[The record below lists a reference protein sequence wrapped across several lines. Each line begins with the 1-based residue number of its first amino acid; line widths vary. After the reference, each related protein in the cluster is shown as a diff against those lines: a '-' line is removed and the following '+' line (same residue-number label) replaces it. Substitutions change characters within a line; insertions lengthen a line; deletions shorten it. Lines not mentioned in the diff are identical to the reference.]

1 MRTDRAY
8 VGECDGMDSYVSPV
22 ELEPNLHQ
30 LDQGSHTLE
39 GCWQPRRGM
48 VAANVDGKS
57 AAPVGLIAFEADDG
71 DYVAVLAE
79 GANLHS
85 EAAFD
90 AGVTEDPEGLGE
102 GGFGEG
108 GFGE

>member
-1 MRTDRAY
+1 MKTARAY
-8 VGECDGMDSYVSPV
+8 VGEFDGMDSYVSPV

-57 AAPVGLIAFEADDG
+57 AAPVALAVFEADDG

-79 GANLHS
+79 GNNLHS
-85 EAAFD
+85 EAGFD
-90 AGVTEDPEGLGE
+90 APIPADPE
-102 GGFGEG
+102 GFGEG
-108 GFGE
+108 DFGDGGFGD